1 MRNHEHEHDTL
12 CRSHYRRL
20 IPASS
25 CTDCELILR
34 TRRDTLRGALVE
46 LEDAGRQH
54 GFITSPEAHHLIHVC
69 DATDTITRLLE
80 ELPK

>member
-1 MRNHEHEHDTL
+1 MRNHEHEHDPL
-12 CRSHYRRL
+12 CRSHYRRH
-20 IPASS
+20 IPAHA

-46 LEDAGRQH
+46 LEDAGERH
-54 GFITSPEAHHLIHVC
+54 GWTTSPDGYQLMHTS
-69 DATDTITRLLE
+69 DATDTIRRLLQ